1 MNEERDH
8 AQNDEPEENEHLGDS
23 EESSPGD
30 EPKVRFQRKDGSW
43 ESVEHKPLSDDPEVA
58 AMGKLPWKELQE
70 IVDDPDH
77 PQHEHATAYAR
88 LLGER
93 MRQSIAPLM
102 SDVSKQYENLFR
114 DISKSIKMPTLKL
127 PKVDLRVMPGIRPD
141 TFVPPVLPSP
151 ASEREYSAEPIEGEA
166 AGELDSVTH
175 LIDEV
180 TRTNSLLSEQ
190 NSLLRKQAF
199 NSAVDSGVQAVRAS
213 QEGVRS
219 RRALTVAWA
228 AVGATVLVGI
238 VQIFQNV
245 G

>member
-1 MNEERDH
+1 
-8 AQNDEPEENEHLGDS
+8 
-23 EESSPGD
+23 
-30 EPKVRFQRKDGSW
+30 
-43 ESVEHKPLSDDPEVA
+43 
-58 AMGKLPWKELQE
+58 MGKLPWKELQE